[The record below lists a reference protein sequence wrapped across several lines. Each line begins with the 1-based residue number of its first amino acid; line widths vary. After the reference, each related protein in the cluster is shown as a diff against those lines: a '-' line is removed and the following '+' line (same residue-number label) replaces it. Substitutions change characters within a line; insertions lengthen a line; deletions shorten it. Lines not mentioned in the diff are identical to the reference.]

1 MSWLSPEDCLI
12 YAPNII
18 LAEDALLSAI
28 EISQMVAE
36 GVNGADRPFSV
47 TSFTKVVTIP
57 ENNRIL
63 LPITPL
69 LEDPAP
75 VVKLRGSDLAPRFG
89 RYSSQDWE
97 ELDEDNYVIDYDNN
111 EITLLGLNRLFYGHN
126 GVNPGLRVRNI
137 TRPPTA
143 PRRTRQA
150 KITYSSGFDF
160 TQNTPETNRLK
171 MALASIVALR
181 TSAQSQGVKSVEISD
196 EAYKVVYASPS
207 DYIGISSQGG
217 GVNGSPIN
225 ELLSIFKKYKP
236 LDFVA

>member
-28 EISQMVAE
+28 EISQMVVE
-36 GVNGADRPFSV
+36 GVNGADRPLSV

-97 ELDEDNYVIDYDNN
+97 ELNEDNYVIDYDNN
-111 EITLLGLNRLFYGHN
+111 EIALLGLNRLFYEHS
-126 GVNPGLRVRNI
+126 GVNPALRAYR
-137 TRPPTA
+137 RPPTA
-143 PRRTRQA
+143 PHRTRQA

-160 TQNTPETNRLK
+160 TQNTPEANRLK

-181 TSAQSQGVKSVEISD
+181 TSAQSQGVKSLEISD
-196 EAYKVVYASPS
+196 EEYKVTYASQS
-207 DYIGISSQGG
+207 DYMGISSQGG

-236 LDFVA
+236 IDFVA